1 LENTMSEPLRYPD
14 AQDEKGLLRE
24 ILQALAGLKYG
35 SLEITVHN
43 GQVVQIE
50 RKEKFRLQATV
61 ENA

>member
-1 LENTMSEPLRYPD
+1 MSEPLRYPD

-50 RKEKFRLQATV
+50 RKENFVCKPP
-61 ENA
+61 

>member
-1 LENTMSEPLRYPD
+1 MSEPLRYPD
-14 AQDEKGLLRE
+14 AQDEKGLPRE

-50 RKEKFRLQATV
+50 RKEKFRLQATAK
-61 ENA
+61 NA